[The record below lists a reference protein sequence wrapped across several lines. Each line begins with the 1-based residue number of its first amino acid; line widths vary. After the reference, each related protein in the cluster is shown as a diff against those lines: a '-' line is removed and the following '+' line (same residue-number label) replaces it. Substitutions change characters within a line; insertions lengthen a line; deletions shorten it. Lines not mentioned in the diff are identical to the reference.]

1 MRQKGNELLRNR
13 EKAMRKWWWTKREV
27 SWEWGRKSGSEELT
41 ERKKAMRMRQQANE
55 EMWTDTKKWRSEGE
69 AEKILRWREMT
80 TNPLKPVFKTCL
92 RISTAPVE
100 IICTLFSMLCKCV
113 SFSHAFTVQYTLKY
127 HNQRLFMVYLWFIYG
142 LFMVY
147 LWTYL
152 KERKKAISICLF
164 CNENNRFWYSGL
176 CNLSFVT

>member
-41 ERKKAMRMRQQANE
+41 ERKKAMRMRQQTNE
-55 EMWTDTKKWRSEGE
+55 EMMNRHKEMKKWGWGR
-69 AEKILRWREMT
+69 KILRWREMT
-80 TNPLKPVFKTCL
+80 TDPLKPVFKTCL

-113 SFSHAFTVQYTLKY
+113 SFSHAFTVQCA
-127 HNQRLFMVYLWFIYG
+127 VYLEIPQPTFIYG

-152 KERKKAISICLF
+152 KERKKAISIYLF